1 MAGKFSSLADIQLET
16 PLADI
21 LSSSEVV
28 EELKVLGADSA
39 IKKNIYNRQ
48 FALNSSGTSGALSDS
63 IIINNQYNS
72 ATYADALIGQFDIC
86 GQAIEKFVRDVSS
99 LSEQQEYAELSTL
112 RKLVSDKISAIQ
124 EEIAALDEN
133 ADDYDSKVADKRH
146 EMLRF
151 DIKLGKIDARIAKLD
166 PSITG
171 AGGAG
176 AGAGAGT
183 DAGTGT
189 SGTSAQGTGA
199 RVVNT
204 GSDDNNH
211 NYGAESDFGI
221 EQLKGLTASSYRY
234 SNWKLVEGKRIG
246 LNGEI
251 VDSSDPNYELYN
263 QYYECEYGG
272 KKVYVICSDLY
283 NGDNYDT
290 NMKQSSPI
298 LYITQDD
305 NGHTLCYDKN
315 GQAVSYNTGM
325 NILDINRCSY
335 YRSMKSVTNFP
346 DSETKKPVATPC
358 APTRTDTL
366 NQKSN
371 GDYEETTTWGDSA
384 PDADGN
390 KWTSYSNMT
399 FDESETFGSLN
410 LDDSINDY
418 TVFRKDKGDMGKI
431 NVLIKT
437 DNTHEKYFSI
447 QQPDGT
453 YLYYDSSCNPVSE
466 QEVLNHII

>member
-16 PLADI
+16 PLTDI

-86 GQAIEKFVRDVSS
+86 GQAIEKFVNDVSS

-171 AGGAG
+171 ATNGAGTGNAG
-176 AGAGAGT
+176 AGASGDGAST
-183 DAGTGT
+183 
-189 SGTSAQGTGA
+189 TGA
-199 RVVNT
+199 SATGNRVVNT

-221 EQLKGLTASSYRY
+221 DQLKVITGSSYRFN
-234 SNWKLVEGKRIG
+234 NWKLVEGKRIG

-251 VDSSDPNYELYN
+251 VDESDPNYDLYN
-263 QYYECEYGG
+263 QYYECDYGG
-272 KKVYVICSDLY
+272 KKVYIICSDLH
-283 NGDNYDT
+283 NT
-290 NMKQSSPI
+290 SPEVNMKQSNPI

-305 NGHTLCYDKN
+305 SGHTLCYDKS
-315 GQAVSYNTGM
+315 GQAVTYNTGM
-325 NILDINRCSY
+325 NILDIDRCSY
-335 YRSMKSVTNFP
+335 YRSMGSATNI
-346 DSETKKPVATPC
+346 DETSKPVATPC
-358 APTRTDTL
+358 APTRTDTHTQ
-366 NQKSN
+366 NDN
-371 GDYEETTTWGDSA
+371 GDYDKTTTWGDSA
-384 PDADGN
+384 EDADGN
-390 KWTSYSNMT
+390 KWKSYSNMT
-399 FDESETFGSLN
+399 FDESDDFQSLD
-410 LDDSINDY
+410 LSDSINHY

-431 NVLIKT
+431 NVLIKEQ
-437 DNTHEKYFSI
+437 NTHEKFFSI

-453 YLYYDSSCNPVSE
+453 YVYYDDSCNPVSAE
-466 QEVLNHII
+466 YVANHII